1 MLRKHKVR
9 KADSI
14 SDFANFVFIIS
25 ENLCNSWRKK
35 LRPLRKTLRSLRLN
49 YNMEFKQK
57 IHSHYLQMVQDRI
70 DVFRDMI
77 SALTED
83 SKNDAKGSAGDKHE
97 TALSMMHIEQEK
109 LTNKLKE
116 AITQKAILDKIDAS
130 KTTENII
137 LGSLV
142 KANGIYLYVSVAL
155 PKIAIDGINVIA
167 LSPQSPLG
175 SHLMG
180 NKVGFKFEINKT
192 HYTIESVL

>member
-1 MLRKHKVR
+1 M
-9 KADSI
+9 D
-14 SDFANFVFIIS
+14 
-25 ENLCNSWRKK
+25 
-35 LRPLRKTLRSLRLN
+35 
-49 YNMEFKQK
+49 FKQK

-70 DVFRDMI
+70 DVFKDMI
-77 SALTED
+77 SNLTED

-116 AITQKAILDKIDAS
+116 AIAQISILEKIDPL
-130 KTTENII
+130 KITENIS

-175 SHLMG
+175 AHLMG
-180 NKVGFKFEINKT
+180 NKTGFQFEINKT
-192 HYTIESVL
+192 HYTIENVE

>member
-1 MLRKHKVR
+1 MSTFK
-9 KADSI
+9 
-14 SDFANFVFIIS
+14 
-25 ENLCNSWRKK
+25 E
-35 LRPLRKTLRSLRLN
+35 KTHH
-49 YNMEFKQK
+49 Y
-57 IHSHYLQMVQDRI
+57 YLQLVQDRI

-109 LTNKLKE
+109 LNYKLSE
-116 AITQKAILDKIDAS
+116 VLAQKVILDKIDPIKVVDTIA
-130 KTTENII
+130 

-142 KANGIYLYVSVAL
+142 KANGIYLYISVAL

-175 SHLMG
+175 AKLMG
-180 NKVGFKFEINKT
+180 NQVGFTFEINGT
-192 HYTIESVL
+192 SYSIESIS